1 MNHPQHE
8 NWVPF
13 LYGEMKPDLQR
24 QLRAHLE
31 VCAECREEV
40 DNWKRSLRRLD
51 AWKLPRSRKPDDLF
65 VPILKWAAAAM
76 LVLGLGF
83 GVGRIS
89 AAGSDAAKDR
99 AALKLQ
105 LKQELQQELAQ
116 FVRDEMR
123 RATPATLATA
133 RSEANKLLAAYATS
147 LEAQRDTD
155 TQTIRTALDRLELQN
170 ISLKK
175 ELDTVAV
182 NTDVGLQQTEQ
193 QLAQLAVYKQPGN
206 VSQQQK

>member
-40 DNWKRSLRRLD
+40 DNWKQSLRRLD
-51 AWKLPRSRKPDDLF
+51 AWKLPRSRKPVDLF
-65 VPILKWAAAAM
+65 VPILKWAASAM

-89 AAGSDAAKDR
+89 TAGSLAAKDR

-116 FVRDEMR
+116 LVRDEMS

-155 TQTIRTALDRLELQN
+155 TQTIRTALDRLELQT

-193 QLAQLAVYKQPGN
+193 QLAQLAVYKQPGT